1 LLNLGAAMKLKTCH
15 FHSIL
20 LAFALLPIAKT
31 PAETAWQALDILKS
45 ERGAGVIGNV
55 TQVRGHRGQDQ
66 PAAWE
71 IVTRIA
77 DGERVF
83 VAQDGKIIAD
93 TVYSSGGG
101 VTIDTR
107 RLRIDSREAF
117 RIANQAATTSKIS
130 FDAIDYELRA
140 ASGGNAPLWVIYL
153 RDSKGKDVAELE
165 IAGEDGRILKQS
177 WFAARSGDR
186 EPIGKEDDPKKRAVR
201 TYPAEGSPAV
211 SDASKGVGKGAVI
224 ARTTSG
230 LDSAG
235 GRMKEGFRSIGSS
248 FGKIFKGEAIYHT
261 RRDARYQRPGTVK
274 RIGR

>member
-1 LLNLGAAMKLKTCH
+1 MKPKIRPFYSL
-15 FHSIL
+15 L
-20 LAFALLPIAKT
+20 LAAALLPLAKS

-55 TQVRGHRGQDQ
+55 TQIRGHRGQDQ
-66 PAAWE
+66 PAEWE

-83 VAQDGKIIAD
+83 VAQGGKIVAD

-117 RIANQAATTSKIS
+117 RIANNAASTSKIG

-140 ASGGNAPLWVIYL
+140 ASGGNAPLWVIFL
-153 RDSKGKDVAELE
+153 RDSKGRDVGELQ
-165 IAGEDGRILKQS
+165 IAGEDGRILKQD
-177 WFAARSGDR
+177 WFSARSGDR
-186 EPIGKEDDPKKRAVR
+186 EPIGKEEKTDKRAMR
-201 TYPAEGSPAV
+201 TYPAEGSP
-211 SDASKGVGKGAVI
+211 SLSS
-224 ARTTSG
+224 TSG
-230 LDSAG
+230 GAG
-235 GRMKEGFRSIGSS
+235 TRMKEGIRSIGSS
-248 FGKIFKGEAIYHT
+248 FGKIFTGEAVYHT